1 MLPFHAFVTTGIGLE
16 LPGKS
21 RQNVVLSQSLPQTEV

>member
-1 MLPFHAFVTTGIGLE
+1 MLPFHAFVTTGLGFE

-21 RQNVVLSQSLPQTEV
+21 QQNAVLSQSLPQIEV